1 MIVLFLDAIETPQF
15 VSRHVLRSNEK
26 ELVSRE
32 GHGKVKMKEDE
43 DPIKF
48 KAVDEVQRQA
58 ECAPKRVA
66 K

>member
-1 MIVLFLDAIETPQF
+1 MIVLFLDAIEIPQF
-15 VSRHVLRSNEK
+15 VPRHVLRSNEK
-26 ELVSRE
+26 ELVYRE
-32 GHGKVKMKEDE
+32 EEVKVDVKGDE
-43 DPIKF
+43 DAARL